1 MTLQYQIAWL
11 SPLFSYSVKTKFRV
25 LALTSNTVFCL
36 PFWRSPLPSDSKNLI
51 QILQLSVTLH
61 IACNNI
67 NFICNFKVWI
77 VHLADHNIINSKTV
91 ASKWFEYV
99 QININMRWSWILMD
113 LDRLSFLKM
122 MDWSREERNRLFTRL
137 SCLVYIWE
145 VYLTSQNSPSW
156 AFIDW
161 WLILVKYAFVGFII
175 RCTSFFRRCV
185 C

>member
-1 MTLQYQIAWL
+1 MHAIKPNLKNRSNWRKRAAWWQKVIPGFRSLSLQYRIAY
-11 SPLFSYSVKTKFRV
+11 YSWV
-25 LALTSNTVFCL
+25 S
-36 PFWRSPLPSDSKNLI
+36 
-51 QILQLSVTLH
+51 TLH
-61 IACNNI
+61 ITCNNI

-77 VHLADHNIINSKTV
+77 VHLADHIINSKTV

-113 LDRLSFLKM
+113 LERLSFLKM